1 MNKTYLYVGIAL
13 LGFGMF
19 LGGIVSSIIFFGI
32 ISAGSM
38 IMLVESS
45 RAFKMFAGKFGFLI
59 DLLLFILSALAVA
72 TLGVTVA
79 GGLAVA
85 SLLFTVYRINFL
97 APWYARVKD
106 TGRSL
111 LSYVAEGINSVV
123 DSIKSL
129 FTIKTVSNV

>member
-1 MNKTYLYVGIAL
+1 MKKTYMYAGVAL

-19 LGGIVSSIIFFGI
+19 LGGIVSSIIFFGL
-32 ISAGSM
+32 ISAASL

-45 RAFKMFAGKFGFLI
+45 RAFKMFAGRFGFLI
-59 DLLLFILSALAVA
+59 DLILFILSALAVSV
-72 TLGVTVA
+72 LGVTIA
-79 GGLAVA
+79 GGLGVA

-97 APWYARVKD
+97 APWYAKAKD

-111 LSYVAEGINSVV
+111 FSYVAEGINSVV

-129 FTIKTVSNV
+129 FTTKTITNV